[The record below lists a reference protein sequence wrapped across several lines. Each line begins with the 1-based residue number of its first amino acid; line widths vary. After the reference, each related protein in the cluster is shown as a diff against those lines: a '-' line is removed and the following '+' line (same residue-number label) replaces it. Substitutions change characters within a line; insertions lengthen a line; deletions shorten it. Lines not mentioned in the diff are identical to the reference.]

1 LSNKKGEESTKNK
14 TQDGTKSSNET
25 GSPKDE
31 DTSSTANAQPIETE
45 PPGDEDTSSTA
56 NAQPIETEPPEEEDP
71 GTCETTGDWAMS
83 GECQADGTAIFT
95 QTYKESK
102 PGACPSHEKAGVK
115 PCCYQ
120 KGDWTDTSGCNERGR
135 KTQKQTTINCAENF
149 KTREVD
155 CPYVGPWRK
164 IGGCNSAGKQYYIR
178 DVVNSSETKEKS
190 ENCCYTSAW
199 GGWTPIGDCN
209 GSTRPHQRT
218 RSAINCP
225 AGTATSENNNLSCNH
240 CQGAWGG
247 WGGWSGWSGSTS
259 CGTSRKR
266 YSHRYYNVTKNA
278 TNGGKPCPHP
288 NRKRDTRVGYSYN
301 GSCNTTESCFAPD
314 TKIKLENGDVI
325 NIKDVMIGDVLE
337 GGVNV
342 NATLQIRNIDKSP
355 FYKILNK
362 DLNEYTYVTGSHMIK
377 EGDTFVKVEQSTIAE
392 VSDVINDSFI
402 SLITDNHKIPIGG
415 NTFWDW
421 ADECDIC
428 DKCVV

>member
-1 LSNKKGEESTKNK
+1 MIKVVFVLIVLLLSAIFAYLVLSNKKGEEIQENK
-14 TQDGTKSSNET
+14 DGSKSNET
-25 GSPKDE
+25 KKQEDE

-45 PPGDEDTSSTA
+45 PPE
-56 NAQPIETEPPEEEDP
+56 EEEDP

-102 PGACPSHEKAGVK
+102 PGACPSNEKARVK

-135 KTQKQTTINCAENF
+135 KTQKQTTINCAESF

-164 IGGCNSAGKQYYIR
+164 TGGCTSIGKQYYTR
-178 DVVNSSETKEKS
+178 DVINSTESREKT
-190 ENCCYTSAW
+190 EDCCFEGAW
-199 GGWTPIGDCN
+199 GGWSVWTRCN
-209 GSTRPHQRT
+209 GSTRSRT
-218 RSAINCP
+218 RSRTPVNCP
-225 AGTATSENNNLSCNH
+225 AGTKTSDTQTQSCNH
-240 CQGAWGG
+240 CQGG
-247 WGGWSGWSGSTS
+247 WGGWSGWGPWTGSTS
-259 CGTSRKR
+259 CGTSQVR
-266 YSHRYYNVTKNA
+266 YKHRYYNITKNA
-278 TNGGKPCPHP
+278 TNGGNACPHP
-288 NRKRDTRVGYSYN
+288 HRKRDTQRDGKFN
-301 GSCNTTESCFAPD
+301 GHCGDGCFSPD

-342 NATLQIRNIDKSP
+342 NATLQIRNMDKSP
-355 FYKILNK
+355 FYKVMNK
-362 DLNEYTYVTGSHMIK
+362 DLNEYIYVTGSHMIK
-377 EGDTFVKVEQSTIAE
+377 EGDTFVKVGQSTIAE

-402 SLITDNHKIPIGG
+402 SLITDNHKILIGG
-415 NTFWDW
+415 HTFWDW
-421 ADECDIC
+421 ADECDMC